1 MVDRNGQRIA
11 KRVSFFVLCRIDLN
25 KFTSPK
31 KKKKSYTIV
40 LSVGCATLDKICMHD
55 GPAIN
60 SIPKKGFKSSRRKK
74 KWTDD
79 EKRRL
84 FLFCFSRRCWA
95 KIMECNTGL
104 LIKSLLPPSYLK
116 NGVRKERPTRS
127 FER

>member
-74 KWTDD
+74 KVD
-79 EKRRL
+79 RRRKTTIVS
-84 FLFCFSRRCWA
+84 FLF
-95 KIMECNTGL
+95 
-104 LIKSLLPPSYLK
+104 
-116 NGVRKERPTRS
+116 
-127 FER
+127 